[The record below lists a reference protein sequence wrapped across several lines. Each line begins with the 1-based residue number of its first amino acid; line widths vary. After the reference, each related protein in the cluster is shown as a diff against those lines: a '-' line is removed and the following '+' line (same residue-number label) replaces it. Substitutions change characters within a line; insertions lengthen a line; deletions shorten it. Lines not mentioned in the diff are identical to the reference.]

1 MHPNLKTALAL
12 AWGGAVAGA
21 AAQDGGGLSVAAGLR
36 LWQMQWTTFS
46 YADAA
51 GGGSVLTQSVA
62 DRQWVVVPLI
72 NLRWDRWVLAASGFA
87 RSSFDFPGGRDSRS
101 EYDLNLGWSL
111 LPGLALTAG
120 WKHVSQRG
128 DFIYEPSGPV
138 IGASAS
144 APLGAGLSLT
154 GTLGAGTLKTRRTG
168 GRYVDFDAVYRLTE
182 VGLAYSLP
190 LETWARSVS
199 LTAGWRMQ
207 TLGSKNALGSQDG
220 RDITEGLTLGAVARF

>member
-1 MHPNLKTALAL
+1 MRKTIRHTAGALLSL
-12 AWGGAVAGA
+12 AASCTWAQDAGAFSVAG
-21 AAQDGGGLSVAAGLR
+21 GLR

-51 GGGSVLTQSVA
+51 GGGQVLTQSVA
-62 DRQWVVVPLI
+62 GREWVTVPLL
-72 NLRWDRWVLAASGFA
+72 NLRWDRWVLAASGYG
-87 RSSFDFPGGRDSRS
+87 RTSFDFPTSRDSRS
-101 EYDLNLGWSL
+101 EYDINLGWSV

-128 DFIYEPSGPV
+128 DFIYEPSGLV

-144 APLGAGLSLT
+144 APLGAGLSLQ
-154 GTLGAGTLKTRRTG
+154 GTLGAGTLKTRRSG
-168 GRYVDFDAVYRLTE
+168 GRYVEFDAVYRLAE

-190 LETWARSVS
+190 LEPWARTVS

-207 TLGSKNALGSQDG
+207 TLGSKDALGSQDG
-220 RDITEGLTLGAVARF
+220 RDITEGLTLGLLARF